1 MVEYRVE
8 WCNVALNLKNPE
20 VESLAAEVAALARE
34 SKTEAIRQALIERRD
49 RLQSTSRPRRRSDR
63 AAGILRSFRAALPPE
78 MLGRPL
84 TRAEEDELLGYGEG
98 GV

>member
-1 MVEYRVE
+1 M
-8 WCNVALNLKNPE
+8 ALNLKNPE

-49 RLQSTSRPRRRSDR
+49 RLQSAARPRRRSER
-63 AAGILRSFRAALPPE
+63 AASILRSFRSTLPAE

-84 TRAEEDELLGYGEG
+84 TRAEEDDILGYGEG